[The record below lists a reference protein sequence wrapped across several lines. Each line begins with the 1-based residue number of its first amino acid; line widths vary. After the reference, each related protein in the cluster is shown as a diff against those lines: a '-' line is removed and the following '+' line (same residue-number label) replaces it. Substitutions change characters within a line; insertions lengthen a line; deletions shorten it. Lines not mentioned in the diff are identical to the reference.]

1 MNDRAAGGPRIR
13 VRGHCPPGSEATVRA
28 APATAPADT
37 AFFAALADLP
47 GHFSVTVEYPDRDI
61 VLVSRSGAVAHFYDT
76 RAPRAH
82 GACLADVLAAAGRE
96 PRWHA
101 EAVADHLVHGHPLGD
116 ATLDADVR
124 RVPAGAVVTLTHDAP
139 ALVTPP
145 AATRPADSPASP
157 TDTAHLA
164 LTALRTAVRA
174 AADVPC
180 ALSMSGGLDARLL
193 LAALLADGVR
203 PRLLISGVP
212 GSFDRTVAVAI
223 ARDLGLPHQV
233 HTVAPTALLA
243 GAART
248 ARATD
253 GLLPLSN
260 WAGMAHVAESI
271 GAEPILFGYHGE
283 LARAHHLP
291 AVGRRAWPLSAR
303 PASEA
308 PGHLV
313 ARSGGD
319 PFLPPEHHRLADDLR
334 EALRPR
340 ALEERIRAAIAGDA
354 GPDPDSDAGRGTL
367 LAATETFFRTQ
378 YGRRKIAVNLAAI
391 GTCARWR
398 VPLLDPAW
406 SDAVQRLPRH
416 WKLGDRWHRWA
427 IDRLHPELLRYP
439 EERWGATTTR
449 RPPPRYWLRG
459 PGLPDTP
466 FYADQ
471 VPLRTESPLM
481 AELARVDA
489 GGLAPFIDPSLVGQ
503 LIREQAR
510 SSARPHLSFALAA
523 LAGWSRNLTRTG

>member
-1 MNDRAAGGPRIR
+1 MNDRSTGGPRIT
-13 VRGHCPPGSEATVRA
+13 VRGHCPRGSEATVRA
-28 APATAPADT
+28 ALAGAPAD
-37 AFFAALADLP
+37 AASVAALADLP
-47 GHFSVTVEYPDRDI
+47 GHFAVTAEYPDRDL

-76 RAPRAH
+76 RAPRAQ

-96 PRWHA
+96 PRWNA

-124 RVPAGAVVTLTHDAP
+124 RVPAGAVVTLPHDAP
-139 ALVTPP
+139 ALLTPP
-145 AATRPADSPASP
+145 AATRPADAPASP

-193 LAALLADGVR
+193 LAALLADGIR

-212 GSFDRTVAVAI
+212 GSFDRTVALAI
-223 ARDLGLPHQV
+223 ARDFGLPHQV
-233 HTVAPTALLA
+233 HTVAPGPLVA
-243 GAART
+243 GAERT

-260 WAGMAHVAESI
+260 WAGMAHVAEDA
-271 GAEPILFGYHGE
+271 GTEPVLFGYHGE

-291 AVGRRAWPLSAR
+291 AIGRRAWPLSVR
-303 PASEA
+303 PAPEA
-308 PGHLV
+308 PRYLLAAG
-313 ARSGGD
+313 GGD
-319 PFLPPEHHRLADDLR
+319 PFLPTEHHRLADDLR
-334 EALRPR
+334 EALRPQ
-340 ALEERIRAAIAGDA
+340 ALEERIRSAISRAVD
-354 GPDPDSDAGRGTL
+354 PDPDSDAGRGTL
-367 LAATETFFRTQ
+367 LAATEAFFRTQ
-378 YGRRKIAVNLAAI
+378 YGQRKIAVNLAAI

-398 VPLLDPAW
+398 VPLLDPHW

-427 IDRLHPELLRYP
+427 TDRLHPALLRYP
-439 EERWGATTTR
+439 EERYGPTTSR

-459 PGLPDTP
+459 PCPPDTP

-523 LAGWSRNLTRTG
+523 LAGWCRNPTRTG